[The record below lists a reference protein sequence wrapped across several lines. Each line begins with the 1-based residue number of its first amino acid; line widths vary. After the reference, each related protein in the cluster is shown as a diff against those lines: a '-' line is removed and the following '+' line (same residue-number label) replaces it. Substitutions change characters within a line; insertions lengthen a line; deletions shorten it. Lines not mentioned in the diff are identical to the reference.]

1 VALQDLAGNDTLIL
15 LALLAIFLVVG
26 YKVLDALKNALI
38 IAALSAVFPFLLN
51 RYFGTGFNTTL
62 NSELTYVVAGVGM
75 YFIYEILVIAL
86 RTGGIVWEIAKIA
99 AMPIVWIYDGLKGLS
114 DGIFGER
121 KKSAPERKEAKKST
135 EDDESEIEPG
145 KKQKIKSGK

>member
-15 LALLAIFLVVG
+15 LVLLAIFLVVG
-26 YKVLDALKNALI
+26 YKVLDTLKNALI

-51 RYFGTGFNTTL
+51 RYFGMGFNTAL

-99 AMPIVWIYDGLKGLS
+99 AMPIVWIYDGLKGYRTAFLAK
-114 DGIFGER
+114 GKRARRKEKKR
-121 KKSAPERKEAKKST
+121 KKALKMMKAKSSPERSKK
-135 EDDESEIEPG
+135 
-145 KKQKIKSGK
+145 